1 MAKTAKEMDEESY
14 RAEFIRLSEMADLL
28 SEEVTAR

>member
-1 MAKTAKEMDEESY
+1 MAKNTKGMDEESY
-14 RAEFIRLSEMADLL
+14 RAEFIRLSDLL